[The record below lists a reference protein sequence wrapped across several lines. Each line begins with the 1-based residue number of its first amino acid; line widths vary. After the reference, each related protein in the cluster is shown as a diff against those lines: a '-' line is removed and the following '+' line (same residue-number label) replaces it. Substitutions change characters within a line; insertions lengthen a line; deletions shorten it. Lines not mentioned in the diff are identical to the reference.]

1 MSASYCSQMIKRS
14 KYSYLTKSFIH
25 FLKKISFFVF
35 FIFYQQSGSTLSAS
49 ELSWNHSSDKPLMLT
64 THFPDRWKALKT
76 VRLQSNQLVSKWIK
90 VLQGEV
96 SFWCFILRTHQSSEL
111 ETATERVSL
120 SSSKPA
126 AVTSLSHSS
135 FKALL

>member
-1 MSASYCSQMIKRS
+1 MRQTQFSHDIYVLGNIFCIHLVSVSSRSRSMSASYCSQMIKRS

-96 SFWCFILRTHQSSEL
+96 SFWCFILRTH
-111 ETATERVSL
+111 
-120 SSSKPA
+120 
-126 AVTSLSHSS
+126 
-135 FKALL
+135 

>member
-1 MSASYCSQMIKRS
+1 MRQTRFSHDIYVLGNIFCIHLVSVSSRSRSMSASYCSQMIKRS

-96 SFWCFILRTHQSSEL
+96 SFWCFILRTH
-111 ETATERVSL
+111 
-120 SSSKPA
+120 
-126 AVTSLSHSS
+126 
-135 FKALL
+135 